1 MGQRLKKVRTWSNS
15 RQFGGR
21 KYHLHHVYSSRFK
34 AQNAALRMKQR
45 FPGILVRVV
54 RRKTKAAEV
63 SFMGDRRILT
73 HGRYAVYE
81 R

>member
-1 MGQRLKKVRTWSNS
+1 MKKVREWPNS
-15 RQFGGR
+15 RRFGG
-21 KYHLHHVYSSRFK
+21 KVYHLHHVYGSKFK

-45 FPGILVRVV
+45 FPGILVRIVS
-54 RRKTKAAEV
+54 RKTKAAEV